1 MVCRRQFHG
10 PVQQKMADLPVDRVT
25 PDQPPFCNT
34 GVDYFGPVLVKRG
47 RSTVK
52 RYGALFTC
60 LVSRAVHLEM
70 SASLDTDAFI
80 NVLRRF
86 IARRG
91 PVQMIRSD
99 NGTNLVGAERELR
112 EAIRQWNES
121 QIESF
126 LLQKNITWRFNAPG
140 ASHHGGT
147 WERLIRS
154 TRRVMLGLVRE
165 QTLSD
170 DGLATLFAEVE
181 SVLNSRPLTRSSSDP
196 NDLTCL
202 TPNHLLLLKD
212 RCCLPP
218 GIFTECDNYVRRRWR
233 QIQYLSDL
241 FWKRWTREYL
251 PLLQERQKWLFPSRN
266 VQVGDVVLVVDSSAP
281 RGSWLLGRVREVYPD
296 RNGFIRN
303 VSLRT
308 KSSTLVRPISKLV
321 MILECD
327 Q

>member
-1 MVCRRQFHG
+1 
-10 PVQQKMADLPVDRVT
+10 
-25 PDQPPFCNT
+25 
-34 GVDYFGPVLVKRG
+34 
-47 RSTVK
+47 
-52 RYGALFTC
+52 
-60 LVSRAVHLEM
+60 M

-80 NVLRRF
+80 NVLQRF

-91 PVQMIRSD
+91 QVQMIRSD
-99 NGTNLVGAERELR
+99 SGTNQVGAERELR
-112 EAIRQWNES
+112 EAIKQWNES

-126 LLQKNITWRFNAPG
+126 LLQKIITWRFNAPG

-147 WERLIRS
+147 WERLISS
-154 TRRVMLGLVRE
+154 TRRVMLGLVKE

-181 SVLNSRPLTRSSSDP
+181 SVLKSRPLTRSSSDA

-212 RCCLPP
+212 QCCLPP
-218 GIFTECDNYVRRRWR
+218 GIFTECDDYVRRHWR
-233 QIQYLSDL
+233 QIQYL

-251 PLLQERQKWLFPSRN
+251 PLLQEKQKWLFPSRN
-266 VQVGDVVLVVDSSAP
+266 VLVGDVVLVVDSSGP
-281 RGSWLLGRVREVYPD
+281 CGSWLLGRVREVYPD

-308 KSSTLVRPISKLV
+308 KFSTLVRPVSKLV